1 MSMKEHVPGNFV
13 ELYSAEEIQGMVD
26 RVATQIRAAYSA
38 SDEIVCVGVL
48 KGAWIF
54 HSDLVRSLN
63 RPVQIDFIR
72 ASSYGHGT
80 ESSGIVRILKDI
92 ETDIRGKHVIL
103 VEEIIDSGR
112 TLKFIRERLL
122 QSGPKSVKIAA
133 LLDKKERREVE
144 CEADFLGTV
153 VPNHFVVGYG
163 LDWAEKFRNL
173 QAIYRVEGE
182 KLH

>member
-1 MSMKEHVPGNFV
+1 MKEKVPENFV
-13 ELYSAEEIQGMVD
+13 ELYSAEQIQKMVQKVASEI
-26 RVATQIRAAYSA
+26 RNSYSEN
-38 SDEIVCVGVL
+38 DEIVCIGVL

-54 HSDLVRSLN
+54 HSDLVRALD

-72 ASSYGHGT
+72 ASSYGRGT
-80 ESSGIVRILKDI
+80 ESSGVVRILKDI
-92 ETDIRGKHVIL
+92 ETDIRDKHVIV

-122 QSGPKSVKIAA
+122 QGSPKSVKIAA

-144 CEADFLGTV
+144 CEADFLGTE

-173 QAIYRVEGE
+173 QAIYRVAGE

>member
-1 MSMKEHVPGNFV
+1 MKEIVPSNFV
-13 ELYSAEEIQGMVD
+13 ELYSADQIQGMVEKI
-26 RVATQIRAAYSA
+26 ASEIREAYPDDA
-38 SDEIVCVGVL
+38 DIVCVGVL

-54 HSDLVRSLN
+54 HADLVRSLN
-63 RPVQIDFIR
+63 RPTQVDFIR
-72 ASSYGHGT
+72 ATSYGGGT
-80 ESSGIVRILKDI
+80 ETSGVVRILKDI
-92 ETDIRGKHVIL
+92 ETDIRDKHVIL

-112 TLKFIRERLL
+112 TLKFIKERLL

-133 LLDKKERREVE
+133 LLDKKERREVD
-144 CEADFLGTV
+144 CVGDFVGTI

-163 LDWAEKFRNL
+163 LDWAEKYRNL